1 MAQNPVLLGAVSV
14 VLAYLIGSVSFG
26 VLISRFLGRDVRQN
40 DAPGASGMIRQFGW
54 GVGVL
59 TTLLD
64 LGKGALAVWVV
75 QTLAPDLVWFVPLLV
90 VVGHCWPVFFGF
102 NGGQGLV
109 PMFGSM
115 LALSP
120 MVILPCIALGFALM
134 GVHKAFGLKR
144 FVGLNAQPFAGG
156 TVLPIG
162 IALSWW
168 REGSVVW
175 PLLLMAAAMLL
186 RGLQVLRSVK
196 PDPASRSD

>member
-1 MAQNPVLLGAVSV
+1 MIQNPVFLGVVSL

-26 VLISRFLGRDVRQN
+26 VLISRFLGRDVRGS

-54 GVGVL
+54 GVGAL
-59 TTLLD
+59 IIALD

-75 QTLAPDLVWFVPLLV
+75 RMLAPELVWFVPSMV
-90 VVGHCWPVFFGF
+90 VLGHCWPVFFGF

-109 PMFGSM
+109 PMFGAM
-115 LALSP
+115 LAISP
-120 MVILPCIALGFALM
+120 VVILPCVALGFALM
-134 GVHKAFGLKR
+134 GLHRLFKLKR
-144 FVGLNAQPFAGG
+144 FVRLNAQPFAGG

-168 REGSVVW
+168 RYGAVVW

-186 RGLQVLRSVK
+186 RGLQVLRSPK
-196 PDPASRSD
+196 KL

>member
-1 MAQNPVLLGAVSV
+1 MTQNPAFLGAVAV

-54 GVGVL
+54 RVGGL

-75 QTLAPDLVWFVPLLV
+75 QLIAPGLVWFVPLLV

-109 PMFGSM
+109 PMFGAM

-120 MVILPCIALGFALM
+120 VVILPCIALGFVLM
-134 GVHKAFGLKR
+134 GVHRAFKLKR
-144 FVGLNAQPFAGG
+144 LVRLNAQPFAGG
-156 TVLPIG
+156 SVLPIG
-162 IALSWW
+162 IVLSWW
-168 REGSVVW
+168 REGSQVW
-175 PLLLMAAAMLL
+175 PLLLMAVALLL
-186 RGLQVLRSVK
+186 RGLQVLRSSK
-196 PDPASRSD
+196 PKPSA